1 LHSDEVWPAAH
12 RKISREKLRPVDRV
26 PIGSPLSI
34 LWRELA
40 GSVAVEFRKK
50 SGATIMLKTMQK
62 KFASF
67 LRGNRLRLPARSRND
82 AGYTL
87 LELLVVMG
95 ILAVLT
101 AMATPQLMGY
111 FGKAKTQ
118 SVQLQIESI
127 GTALELYY
135 MENGSYPSMSV
146 GLKALVEATP
156 EAPRWNGPYLKK
168 AKNLLD
174 PWGRSYQYVYPV
186 SNGDYEVYSLGPN
199 GKGTSAS
206 AQERFA
212 RGAGRAG

>member
-1 LHSDEVWPAAH
+1 MLTTIKKRLA
-12 RKISREKLRPVDRV
+12 KLMSAER
-26 PIGSPLSI
+26 
-34 LWRELA
+34 
-40 GSVAVEFRKK
+40 
-50 SGATIMLKTMQK
+50 
-62 KFASF
+62 
-67 LRGNRLRLPARSRND
+67 RLRSRSRND

-101 AMATPQLMGY
+101 AVATPQLMGY

-118 SVQLQIESI
+118 SVQLQIENI

-135 MENGSYPSMSV
+135 MENGSYPSAGV

-168 AKNLLD
+168 VKNLLD
-174 PWGRSYQYVYPV
+174 PWGRPYQYVYPAA
-186 SNGDYEVYSLGPN
+186 NGDYEVYSLGPN
-199 GKGTSAS
+199 GKATSAS
-206 AQERFA
+206 VASEKSF